1 MDLNYPR
8 ATGEEHE
15 ITLTSH
21 IEVVAW
27 RAGRAVAGRAT
38 PVEVLTAFVGEGA
51 PIRIEA
57 LTESGQ
63 TLAETEGQIYN
74 NRFVAQL
81 EIPADAP
88 ANETAYVRAAL
99 PDHGLDA
106 ESNRIPIRQLTVSE
120 MAWSEQEAR
129 SGEEVLLSATVVG
142 AREETP
148 ALVTIYEHDRDGDHD
163 RLTEIEARVT
173 GGRIEVRWEYAYH
186 EDTDEILTQEE
197 METYGGEYNPPEHFF
212 TVTIEGHE
220 FGFEEQDSGLLV
232 FKSWVEIRLLDPD
245 GEPVP
250 DAEYTLILPNGE
262 ERSGTLDHA
271 GEAREED
278 VPPGPCRV
286 TFAAEA
292 TTD

>member
-15 ITLTSH
+15 ITLTSR
-21 IEVVAW
+21 IEVAAW
-27 RAGRAVAGRAT
+27 RVGRAVAGRAA

-51 PIRIEA
+51 PIRLTA
-57 LTESGQ
+57 LTEAGE
-63 TLAETEGQIYN
+63 TLSEAEGQIYN

-88 ANETAYVRAAL
+88 AGESAYVRAEL

-106 ESNRIPIRQLTVSE
+106 ESNRIPIRQLAVTE
-120 MAWSEQEAR
+120 LAWSEEEAR
-129 SGEEVLLSATVVG
+129 SGDEVVLSAVVEG

-163 RLTEIEARVT
+163 RVTEIETRVA

-197 METYGGEYNPPEHFF
+197 MEAYGGEYNPPEYFF
-212 TVTIEGHE
+212 TVTIEGLE
-220 FGFEEQDSGLLV
+220 FGYEDQDSGLLT
-232 FKSWVEIRLLDPD
+232 FKSWVEIRLLDAE

-250 DAEYTLILPNGE
+250 QAEYTLILPNGE
-262 ERSGTLDHA
+262 ERTGTLDDN

-286 TFAAEA
+286 VFATAEA
-292 TTD
+292 SE